1 MVRYKLIKELK
12 KFLELADT
20 RLNAL
25 RDEVSDTRTDDLVQS
40 LFCLHNKD
48 IPAQIC
54 SETKLMER
62 IFEVGSLLKEIEL
75 TFCDELRP

>member
-1 MVRYKLIKELK
+1 MVHDELINELNEL
-12 KFLELADT
+12 LELAET

-25 RDEVSDTRTDDLVQS
+25 SEEVSDIRMDYLTHA
-40 LFCLHNKD
+40 LFYLNNKD

-62 IFEVGSLLKEIEL
+62 ILEVESLLKEIDAIVEA
-75 TFCDELRP
+75 D